1 MNMTPDGGGGST
13 SSGGPNEQK
22 LFMAAFG
29 ASTSQIDS
37 AGNLVRTAAANL
49 EIVTNQ
55 LNKLVPQ
62 IREAWPSADGDIA
75 ARSTRDLHTTL
86 TAKTHQ
92 LTGTYAALADA
103 HAAVTSA
110 QDYWSSQ
117 QPAPT
122 PPTQPTAPTTSNGD
136 VPDGAALK
144 EQSQY
149 REDKSSFDG
158 QASAREAAMQ
168 KQYEKYQQD
177 LGLAS
182 DEMARVNSIKIWNVE
197 DGGSFGD
204 GSGGSGGPV
213 YGGGAGG
220 PVYGGGA
227 GGPVYGGGAGGPVY
241 GGGAGGPVYGGGA
254 GGPVYGGGA
263 VHGGAGG
270 PVYGGGAVH
279 GGAGGPVYGGAG
291 GPVHGGAGGPVHG
304 GAGGP
309 VYGGGSSGPVSS
321 GADPTGPVF
330 GGSSG
335 PVTAAGPSGPVY
347 GGSSGPVSSGPGMSV
362 GLPLVGPPS
371 VGSGPSVDGLVTG
384 APCS

>member
-49 EIVTNQ
+49 ESVTNQ

-92 LTGTYAALADA
+92 LTRTYAALADA

-122 PPTQPTAPTTSNGD
+122 PPTQPTAPTASNGD
-136 VPDGAALK
+136 VPDVAALK
-144 EQSQY
+144 QQSQY

-158 QASAREAAMQ
+158 QAAREAAMQ

-177 LGLAS
+177 MSLAS

-204 GSGGSGGPV
+204 GSGGSGGS
-213 YGGGAGG
+213 
-220 PVYGGGA
+220 
-227 GGPVYGGGAGGPVY
+227 
-241 GGGAGGPVYGGGA
+241 VYGGGA

-263 VHGGAGG
+263 VHGGPGGLVAGGGSSGPVGSGAGPGG
-270 PVYGGGAVH
+270 PVT
-279 GGAGGPVYGGAG
+279 
-291 GPVHGGAGGPVHG
+291 
-304 GAGGP
+304 
-309 VYGGGSSGPVSS
+309 GGGSSGPVS
-321 GADPTGPVF
+321 

-335 PVTAAGPSGPVY
+335 PVTGAGPSGPVT
-347 GGSSGPVSSGPGMSV
+347 GAAPGMSL